1 LEDGPQYRE
10 GDDEQAMITLD
21 YLHNE
26 WEEFEPDDTDD
37 DEFGEDDGPEPV
49 SSTLKY
55 FQSEDGNEAVLA
67 GIGIFEDS
75 RVAEESVED
84 YTNSNFV
91 GEESVNL
98 GDGGERG
105 VFNET
110 WALVA
115 FSHSN
120 VFIIS
125 GAVSQSGLELQ
136 PNYGRSYTLGEDLL
150 GNLKEL

>member
-1 LEDGPQYRE
+1 MGCSRVNEYLEDGPQYRE

-115 FSHSN
+115 FFTRMSLS
-120 VFIIS
+120 F
-125 GAVSQSGLELQ
+125 QEL
-136 PNYGRSYTLGEDLL
+136 SA
-150 GNLKEL
+150 NLAWSFNQTTAGHIL